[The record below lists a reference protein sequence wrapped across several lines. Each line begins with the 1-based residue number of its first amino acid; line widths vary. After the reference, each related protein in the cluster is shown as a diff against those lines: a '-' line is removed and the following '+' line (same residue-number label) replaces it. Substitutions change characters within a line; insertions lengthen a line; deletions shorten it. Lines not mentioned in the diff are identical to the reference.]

1 MCSDG
6 SKLHKRRLD
15 ALGAAVVDL
24 NQQYFLAVVRQLQF
38 EMGETAHEMMNLKR
52 SKYNDQTPP
61 DAKGTAKI
69 NKLGMLSI
77 HWFTEFVG
85 RGACTQPS

>member
-1 MCSDG
+1 M
-6 SKLHKRRLD
+6 
-15 ALGAAVVDL
+15 VDL